1 MGNLWLIMGGTFMVY
16 NGWGI
21 YGVMGGAFMT

>member
-1 MGNLWLIMGGTFMVY
+1 MGGTFMVY